1 MELEKEIEKLKKL
14 KKAVILA
21 HNYQIMEVQRIADYV
36 GDSLGLARQASK
48 TDARIIVFCGVK
60 FMAETAK
67 ILSPDKKVLLPV
79 KDATCPM
86 ADMIKPEQLIAL
98 KQKHKNAMVC
108 SYVNTNADIKAL
120 SDVCCTS
127 ANAVQVVNSLPADEV
142 IFVPDRNLGHWVS
155 IHTNKKIHLFDGYC
169 YVHRRFKKE
178 HIEEA
183 RKNYPEAKILVHPE
197 CDPDV
202 VEGADEVLSTSQ
214 MIKYVKNSNHKQYI
228 IGTEEGLIERLKED
242 FPEKEF
248 YSLGRPFM
256 CYNMK
261 KITLKEVYESLVEEI
276 YEIKIPFEILEKA
289 KKAINE
295 MIKYG

>member
-1 MELEKEIEKLKKL
+1 MELVKEIEKLKRH

-21 HNYQIMEVQRIADYV
+21 HNYQIMEVQHIADYV

-86 ADMIKPEQLIAL
+86 ADMIKPEQLLAL
-98 KQKHKNAMVC
+98 KEKYKNAMVC

-127 ANAVQVVNSLPADEV
+127 ANAIQVVNSLPADEV
-142 IFVPDRNLGHWVS
+142 IFVPDKNLGHWVS
-155 IHTNKKIHLFDGYC
+155 IHTDKKIYSFEGYC
-169 YVHRRFKKE
+169 YVHRRFKRE
-178 HIEEA
+178 HIEVA
-183 RKNYPEAKILVHPE
+183 RKKYPNAKILVHPE

-261 KITLKEVYESLVEEI
+261 KITLKEVYKALAEEI